1 MRPGMLMNSPTGY
14 DDTHALHVETVKH
27 DDAAW
32 VIVQGEA
39 DLATLQELEVA
50 LTRIPLDDARVVHL
64 HLDRL
69 TFADVATLRQL
80 TAFARTAKQSG
91 RDIQTCGANPMI
103 RKVARMLAVHED
115 LGLSDA

>member
-14 DDTHALHVETVKH
+14 DDAHLLRVETVRR

-32 VIVQGEA
+32 VVLQGEA

-50 LTRIPLDDARVVHL
+50 LSRIPLDDAKVVHL
-64 HLDRL
+64 HLDHL

-91 RDIQTCGANPMI
+91 RDIQTCGANSMI
-103 RKVARMLAVHED
+103 RKVARLLAVHED
-115 LGLSDA
+115 LGLYDA